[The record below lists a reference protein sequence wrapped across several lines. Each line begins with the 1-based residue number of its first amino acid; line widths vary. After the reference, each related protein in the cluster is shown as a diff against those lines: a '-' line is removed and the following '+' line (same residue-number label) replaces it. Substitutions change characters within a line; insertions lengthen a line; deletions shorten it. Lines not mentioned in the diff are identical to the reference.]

1 MAKKKQDIAG
11 LLRKIIIGKNT
22 SSETVN
28 ELYNQLLGLCINFL
42 KDKLKKDVENT
53 AEDIRGE
60 VITNI
65 LKSTD
70 NDFWKETEAET
81 EENNKK
87 INSYIYVMIREAYR
101 NIKDNVADGE
111 SDLLYKA
118 AEKICKEL
126 TEEGFLKQMENGQFA
141 LVSFNNYIE
150 NYDGSMRKYYVNL
163 RRGKEQLDHTQLKEF
178 IKFLFEELENY
189 CFTVSILTRLVS
201 QNSNLG
207 SFLETRVN
215 RNEIIDPDKS
225 NEKENSIILSTND
238 EKDSIIVNTIILKW
252 INKFKRIYDEDER
265 LENAL
270 ILVFF
275 WNDFTLVKT
284 AEFLK
289 EKKLADISK
298 STIKNRIDNSLLKI
312 DFFNAKIEKE
322 ERKSYMQYFI
332 QTLINEFIP
341 EEFISDM
348 EKIRMEG
355 FKR

>member
-65 LKSTD
+65 LKSAE
-70 NDFWKETEAET
+70 NEFWKETEAET
-81 EENNKK
+81 VENNKK

-101 NIKDNVADGE
+101 NIKDNVANGE

-126 TEEGFLKQMENGQFA
+126 TVEGFLNQKGNDQFA
-141 LVSFNNYIE
+141 LVSFNNCIE
-150 NYDGSMRKYYVNL
+150 IYDGSMRKYYVNL
-163 RRGKEQLDHTQLKEF
+163 RRGKEQLDHDCLKEF
-178 IKFLFEELENY
+178 IKFLIEELENY

-201 QNSNLG
+201 QNSNFG
-207 SFLETRVN
+207 SFLETRVY

-225 NEKENSIILSTND
+225 NNKENSIILSSID
-238 EKDSIIVNTIILKW
+238 EMDSIVINNIIIKW
-252 INKFKRIYDEDER
+252 INRFKKIYDEDER

-275 WNDFTLVKT
+275 WNDVTLIKT
-284 AEFLK
+284 ADYLK
-289 EKKLADISK
+289 EKKLANISK

-322 ERKSYMQYFI
+322 ERKSYMHYFI

-341 EEFISDM
+341 EEYIFDM